1 MRVLLDALRVLRE
14 ATRLALRAIERSPM
28 RASLTVLGILIA
40 VAAVVT
46 VTALGQGA
54 SDRVS
59 GQIQSIGSNFL
70 IVFPQASQ
78 ASGAR
83 GAQGSGARLTEDDGR
98 AIVAESTSIVAVAP
112 MLRSFAQVVNG
123 DRNESPS
130 VTGTTLAY
138 FTVRGWAVDRGSLW
152 EPQDEI
158 TKSKVVVLGATVAE
172 KLFGPE
178 DPTGRTVR
186 IGRYPYRVLGVLARK
201 GETPFGEDQDDTVI
215 MPIASFRARIMR
227 TPPGFAGVLLASAS
241 SPDTTDRAIRQLES
255 VLRQRHRIEQG
266 RDPDFTIR
274 SQKEF
279 AEMQARIAGALT
291 GMLLFVAAISLVVG
305 GIGVMNIMLVS
316 VTERTREI
324 GVRLAI
330 GAHTG
335 DILTQF
341 LVEAVALTL

>member
-1 MRVLLDALRVLRE
+1 
-14 ATRLALRAIERSPM
+14 
-28 RASLTVLGILIA
+28 
-40 VAAVVT
+40 VV
-46 VTALGQGA
+46 
-54 SDRVS
+54 S
-59 GQIQSIGSNFL
+59 
-70 IVFPQASQ
+70 
-78 ASGAR
+78 
-83 GAQGSGARLTEDDGR
+83 
-98 AIVAESTSIVAVAP
+98 
-112 MLRSFAQVVNG
+112 G

-138 FTVRGWAVDRGSLW
+138 FKVRGWTVDRGALW

-158 TKSKVVVLGATVAE
+158 IKSKVVVLGATVAE

-178 DPTGRTVR
+178 DPTGRSVR
-186 IGRYPYRVLGVLARK
+186 IGRYPYRVLGVLAPK
-201 GETPFGEDQDDTVI
+201 GQTPFGEDQDDTVV

-241 SPDTTDRAIRQLES
+241 APETTDRAILQVES
-255 VLRQRHRIEQG
+255 VLRQRHRIEEG

-291 GMLLFVAAISLVVG
+291 FMLVFVAAISLVVG

-324 GVRLAI
+324 GVRMAI
-330 GAHTG
+330 GAHTS

-341 LVEAVALTL
+341 LVEAVALTLLGGIAGAAAGVGAITLMQALLEWPMKLSTEALEISIGASGLTGIVFGFFPALRAARLDPIEALRHE

>member
-1 MRVLLDALRVLRE
+1 M
-14 ATRLALRAIERSPM
+14 
-28 RASLTVLGILIA
+28 
-40 VAAVVT
+40 
-46 VTALGQGA
+46 
-54 SDRVS
+54 
-59 GQIQSIGSNFL
+59 
-70 IVFPQASQ
+70 
-78 ASGAR
+78 
-83 GAQGSGARLTEDDGR
+83 
-98 AIVAESTSIVAVAP
+98 
-112 MLRSFAQVVNG
+112 
-123 DRNESPS
+123 
-130 VTGTTLAY
+130 
-138 FTVRGWAVDRGSLW
+138 
-152 EPQDEI
+152 
-158 TKSKVVVLGATVAE
+158 VLGATVAE

-178 DPTGRTVR
+178 DPTGRSVR

-201 GETPFGEDQDDTVI
+201 GETPFGEDQDDAVI
-215 MPIASFRARIMR
+215 MPIASFRARIMK
-227 TPPGFAGVLLASAS
+227 TPPGFAGVLLASAT

-324 GVRLAI
+324 GVRMAI
-330 GAHTG
+330 GAHTA

-341 LVEAVALTL
+341 LVEAVALTLLGGLAGTAAGLGAIALMERILEWPMKLSTAALVISILASGATGILFGFFPALRAARLDPIEALRHE